1 MKTAYAAYV
10 TELTDK
16 ILETKMPDSYIFKQ
30 FLLTIDW
37 IAENETYLIPIL
49 MYELKLYR
57 KGGFAPVVNQ
67 CVNCHQNK
75 ELVAFSISEGGVL
88 CANCRYLDTHTL
100 NRSLRVIKLLLMFFN
115 FGLYNVVSIS
125 INNSII

>member
-1 MKTAYAAYV
+1 VTGVQTCALPIAVTQPFIYGAFLIYLNKGLSTIQQGDILNSYRPIREDIMKTAYAAYV

-57 KGGFAPVVNQ
+57 KGGFAPVV
-67 CVNCHQNK
+67 
-75 ELVAFSISEGGVL
+75 
-88 CANCRYLDTHTL
+88 
-100 NRSLRVIKLLLMFFN
+100 
-115 FGLYNVVSIS
+115 
-125 INNSII
+125 